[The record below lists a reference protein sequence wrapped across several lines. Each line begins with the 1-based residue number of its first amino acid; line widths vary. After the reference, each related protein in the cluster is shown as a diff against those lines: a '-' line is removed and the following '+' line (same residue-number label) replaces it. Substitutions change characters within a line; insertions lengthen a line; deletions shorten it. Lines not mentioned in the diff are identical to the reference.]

1 MTVTDNPAARRFE
14 MPLEGG
20 AVAFCDYVDQ
30 AGVLYLT
37 HAEVPAQYEGKG
49 YGGRLAKGTFDA
61 IRASGRK
68 AVPRCGFMVA
78 YAKRHPEVADL
89 IAG

>member
-1 MTVTDNPAARRFE
+1 MPVTDNPAARRFE

-49 YGGRLAKGTFDA
+49 YGCLLYT
-61 IRASGRK
+61 S
-68 AVPRCGFMVA
+68 RCV
-78 YAKRHPEVADL
+78 
-89 IAG
+89 